1 MYNIRGYLREIEQ
14 IQCFLIFFNFVLS
27 SAPVGVSKK
36 LKYHRTLPE
45 MKRSRGV
52 HSPRAQEHYTTPR
65 WCEVRVFKK
74 HFGFCQNDI
83 IPPQQSFKGPTP
95 SAIKG
100 FAQNL
105 FREFQEKKLTFFEI

>member
-1 MYNIRGYLREIEQ
+1 MCNIRGYLSEIEQ
-14 IQCFLIFFNFVLS
+14 IQCFSIFFNFVLS

-65 WCEVRVFKK
+65 WCEVIVSLKILD
-74 HFGFCQNDI
+74 FC
-83 IPPQQSFKGPTP
+83 
-95 SAIKG
+95 
-100 FAQNL
+100 
-105 FREFQEKKLTFFEI
+105 